1 MPTVRRST
9 QQLMKLGGAPVLY
22 LLSATTGNWFL
33 HCFSLSTST
42 INILGGVYQTLFGHF
57 EQLKS
62 PDWLKLSNCTTKI
75 NNSVT
80 CVRRNSNMAS
90 LTTNEL
96 TMPCQVIDLIE
107 KMEQEQILASAS
119 NIN

>member
-33 HCFSLSTST
+33 HCFSLSTPT
-42 INILGGVYQTLFGHF
+42 INILGGVYQTLFGYF

-80 CVRRNSNMAS
+80 CVRRNSKMAS